1 MSKASFI
8 WNYMH
13 LLHGSRVV
21 STVWD
26 GSPRSNSV
34 RHPVRPSGTARS
46 NSVPSAG
53 CTRNSGQSPRRPI
66 TRKVGHLRHFR
77 PWRTVPDGRTH
88 EGLAASAIFDRG
100 EPSQMVERRDSVAVR
115 IWTIRWPPDSA
126 CVGVLRIALEVAR
139 TLGLDEPRL
148 LFRRVGKV
156 LALDEEYHGTGS
168 VVAAGD
174 HLTVI

>member
-1 MSKASFI
+1 MELHASIAWFEGRFDR
-8 WNYMH
+8 
-13 LLHGSRVV
+13 LGRFSPVEFCSTSGSTIGDG
-21 STVWD
+21 TVEF
-26 GSPRSNSV
+26 RACC
-34 RHPVRPSGTARS
+34 VRPSGT
-46 NSVPSAG
+46 VL
-53 CTRNSGQSPRRPI
+53 
-66 TRKVGHLRHFR
+66 H
-77 PWRTVPDGRTH
+77 GRILCLV
-88 EGLAASAIFDRG
+88 LAAHGTAGSHHAAPSPERSAIFVTFDRG
-100 EPSQMVERRDSVAVR
+100 EPSQTVERRDSVAVR

-156 LALDEEYHGTGS
+156 LALDEEYHGAGS